1 MPTVYVAGD
10 LIAETAL
17 GRLPAT
23 YTSGADPLPE
33 TAVQQFGGGAWRL
46 AALVALACA
55 DLPDAVV
62 AGPPHDGAALRGD
75 GAVARTIALWSP
87 HPRAAGGRERVWR
100 IEQLLGSQPGRGDGS
115 PVAPPDARP
124 SVLALADEDLGF
136 RRDPRRWEAL
146 LAAEPAAIV
155 LQTVAPLGEGPLW
168 EALLARHADR
178 LTVVVPVQAL
188 RARHAA
194 IAQGLSWDRTI
205 EELDRELADGASVHD
220 LALARRVIVVFAGC
234 AAAIYARGADDRLAL
249 ERFVYHPDDLE
260 GAWEARQPGATA
272 DPVAL
277 LAATIARHTLSPA
290 DYPLFA
296 AAGRGLAAMRAAHEA
311 GGGAV
316 REGHLAGTLVS
327 FAPGGERGL
336 LPAVFHPPAGTPPER
351 LPEAAYRAAF
361 PRAALGETATV
372 PAPLA
377 SDLLGDVTGPGYEYV
392 AAAALQIV
400 LRGAGAVL
408 DSAPKA
414 RFGAF
419 MTVDREEIERI
430 NEVRRLMLAYRAT
443 PGDRRPLSLAVFGP
457 PGSGKSFAIK
467 QLAADLFGGQQ
478 AVLEFNLSQFAG
490 QADLHEAFNQVRD
503 ASVRGLVPL
512 VFWDEFDT
520 GNLTW
525 LREFLA
531 PMQDAEFRAGGHAHP
546 FAKAIF
552 VFAGGT
558 SADFARFDRSAGAD
572 ADAAAFR
579 MAKGPD
585 FVSRLR
591 GYLNIKGPN
600 PTADADVAHLIRR
613 ALLLRSVLERSHP
626 NLVDPAT
633 RAAAISPSV
642 ARGFLRVARFRHG
655 ARSLEAIAGMSALA
669 GGRYYGVSE
678 LPSPDLLQLHVTP
691 DFMAQVREGE
701 LEEATTERLAAAGH
715 SAWRR
720 DREARGW
727 RRGERRS
734 DQGQLHPLIAD
745 FHDLPEAAREQNRH
759 TARVMLA
766 KLGEIGYRAVA
777 LPPARRSAERPTA
790 LPEGERARLVAIE
803 HAHWL
808 RDRLLRGYAHAPAT
822 DERLRLHRDIVPFER
837 LVEEDRQ
844 LHEGLVDAHL
854 AALAAG
860 GYRLVPITGAVNGR
874 VRVAVIGHRILADL
888 GPLSAGVHE
897 ALDLI
902 RGDDWRAV
910 TVVSMLAEGADRLVA
925 EEALRLPG
933 GLLEAILPR
942 PAEDY
947 ARDFGPEGSPSRLH
961 FAALLARAASVR
973 VVPPGDAA
981 EYRAAGRAIVDAA
994 DAVLGM
1000 WDGQEAQGPGGTGEM
1015 VAWAQARGKPVFVV
1029 RAGNRHPATAE
1040 PTTLG
1045 PEQGTIYVE
1054 QLEPDGRAHEATNPD
1069 RAE

>member
-1 MPTVYVAGD
+1 MIYVAGD

-23 YTSGADPLPE
+23 HTSASGPLPE
-33 TAVQQFGGGAWRL
+33 TAARQLAGGAWRL
-46 AALVALACA
+46 AELVVHACA
-55 DLPDAVV
+55 DLADVAVEGQSH
-62 AGPPHDGAALRGD
+62 AGATHADDMAA
-75 GAVARTIALWSP
+75 ARTLALWSP
-87 HPRAAGGRERVWR
+87 HPRVTGGRERVWR
-100 IEQLLGSQPGRGDGS
+100 IEQLLGSQRRQGDPPSSTPPGKS
-115 PVAPPDARP
+115 PAL
-124 SVLALADEDLGF
+124 LALADADLGF

-146 LAAEPAAIV
+146 LATEPGAIV

-168 EALLARHADR
+168 EALVARHADQ

-220 LALARRVIVVFAGC
+220 LGLACRVIVAFPGC
-234 AAAIYARGADDRLAL
+234 AAAIYARGADGTLAL

-260 GAWEARQPGATA
+260 GTWEARRPGVTA
-272 DPVAL
+272 DPLAI
-277 LAATIARHTLSPA
+277 LAATVARHLLSPA

-316 REGHLAGTLVS
+316 HEGHLAGTLAS
-327 FAPGGERGL
+327 FAPASTAAL
-336 LPAVFHPPAGTPPER
+336 LPAIFHPPADTPPER

-361 PRAALGETATV
+361 PRAALGEHAAA

-377 SDLLGDVTGPGYEYV
+377 SDLLGDVTGPGDEYV

-414 RFGAF
+414 RYGAF

-430 NEVRRLMLAYRAT
+430 NEVRRLLLAYRAT

-467 QLAADLFGGQQ
+467 QLAVDLFGGSQ
-478 AVLEFNLSQFAG
+478 ATLEFNLSQFAG

-520 GNLTW
+520 GGLAW
-525 LREFLA
+525 LKEFLA

-552 VFAGGT
+552 IFAGGT
-558 SADFARFDRSAGAD
+558 SADFARFDRSAGDD

-600 PTADADVAHLIRR
+600 PTSSADAAHLIRR
-613 ALLLRSVLERSHP
+613 AVLLRSVLERSQP
-626 NLVDPAT
+626 QLVDPAT

-655 ARSLEAIAGMSALA
+655 ARSLEAIVGMSALA
-669 GGRYYGVSE
+669 GACYFGVTE
-678 LPSPDLLQLHVTP
+678 LPSPDLLGLHATA
-691 DFMAQVREGE
+691 DFMVQVREGE

-715 SAWRR
+715 AAWRR

-734 DQGQLHPLIAD
+734 DTGQLHPLLAD
-745 FHDLPEAAREQNRH
+745 FHELPEAAREQNRH
-759 TARVMLA
+759 AARVMLA
-766 KLGEIGYRAVA
+766 KLDEIGYRAVA
-777 LPPARRSAERPTA
+777 LPPARRSAERPPE
-790 LPEGERARLVAIE
+790 LPPGGRARLVAIE
-803 HAHWL
+803 HARWL
-808 RDRLLRGYAHAPAT
+808 RDRLLRGYAHASAT
-822 DERLRLHRDIVPFER
+822 DERLRLHRDIAPFDE

-860 GYRLVPITGAVNGR
+860 GYRLVPVTAATNGR

-888 GPLSAGVHE
+888 GPLAAGVRE

-902 RGDDWRAV
+902 RGDEARAV

-925 EEALRLPG
+925 EEALRTPG
-933 GLLEAILPR
+933 GALEALLPR
-942 PAEDY
+942 PAEEY
-947 ARDFGPEGSPSRLH
+947 ARDFGADGSPSRLH
-961 FAALLARAASVR
+961 FATLLARAAAVR
-973 VVPPGDAA
+973 VVPPDDGA
-981 EYRAAGRAIVDAA
+981 EYRAAGRAIVNAA

-1000 WDGQEAQGPGGTGEM
+1000 WDGREAQGPGGTGEL

-1029 RAGNRHPATAE
+1029 RAGNRHPATDR

-1045 PEQGTIYVE
+1045 SEQGTIYVE
-1054 QLEPDGRAHEATNPD
+1054 RLESNGRVAEATTD
-1069 RAE
+1069 RD